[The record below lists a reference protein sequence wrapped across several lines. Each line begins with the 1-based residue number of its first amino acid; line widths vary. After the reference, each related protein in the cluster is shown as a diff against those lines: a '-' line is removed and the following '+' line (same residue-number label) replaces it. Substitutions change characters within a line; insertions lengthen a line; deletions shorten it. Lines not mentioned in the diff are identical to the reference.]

1 MPYPTATPSSK
12 HDLVLR
18 LVDCPEYHSIAAVSQ
33 ALQQQLLAPTSQQDV
48 DDDDKVVI
56 YSYPDSPMPPLSREL
71 TVMGLVDIVTAR
83 ALIGGQYSAH
93 SCSVAVKPD
102 KNGSLQRP
110 QDIRNSQAFAGFV
123 HSIKD
128 RQAAILSTDKYQRFG
143 LLMAEPDGET
153 FAATVYVFREK
164 DIRSAS
170 SAHAGGGVSRKRPAV
185 TTTSRG
191 DNDDADN
198 TWKSSEDSGGSLFWQ
213 QSSGGDEA
221 GGLFGGTGGGGDDDD
236 DDAFWNQQA
245 NGGNNND
252 TTMNGGANGDGGGG
266 KDDDNGFH
274 RDKGA
279 ALADK
284 FYSGLGRKLETRASS
299 RIFHMR
305 AFNGWVKATQIQE
318 LSYRSSAI
326 RVLDLACG
334 KGGDL
339 GKWILHPIGNYVGVD
354 VARGSLVDAAVRAR
368 KMRKKMKRCTFT
380 CADLGSDVPGRPKS
394 AKHRHLQKLST
405 WSLQNESP
413 NIDTDP
419 VFEMV
424 RGGGIEPADTFD
436 VVSIQF
442 AIHYMMQTKKRARRF
457 FHTVSQLLETGGH
470 LIATT
475 IDARVILAHLMD
487 MQIYFPD
494 ITEPATIVVGK
505 GACRIRFEP
514 DVLRKIFAFGGTIKE
529 GELDEN
535 LFGLE
540 YTFTLI
546 EGSDHAAGVGD
557 AVNLPEW
564 LIPIP
569 VLKEL
574 GREAGLEIEYAQNF
588 HEFFDKRSNPDQ
600 HPETHKA
607 MYNMKVLNRSGSIS
621 EDEYEISRL
630 YCAIKFRKVRESI
643 LSMEEDEQI
652 ENDVDELDPV
662 LKAKLYPMALLK
674 AKKNPRWDSLSSE
687 EKSALT
693 DDELRKLA
701 QSKK

>member
-1 MPYPTATPSSK
+1 MPYPTDNPKSK
-12 HDLVLR
+12 HDLVLQ
-18 LVDCPEYHSIAAVSQ
+18 LVDCPEYRSVSAISQ
-33 ALQQQLLAPTSQQDV
+33 ALQRPVPTDH
-48 DDDDKVVI
+48 DDDDKVVL
-56 YSYPDSPMPPLSREL
+56 YSYPDSPSPPLSRQL
-71 TVMGLVDIVTAR
+71 VVIGMTDIATAQSLVDQCNPHKCT
-83 ALIGGQYSAH
+83 
-93 SCSVAVKPD
+93 VAVKKD
-102 KNGSLQRP
+102 HGNLQRP
-110 QDIRNSQAFAGFV
+110 QDIRNSQAFSGFV
-123 HSIKD
+123 RPMKGS
-128 RQAAILSTDKYQRFG
+128 QVALLSADKYKRFG
-143 LLMAEPDGET
+143 LLMAEEDGET
-153 FAATVYVFREK
+153 FAAKVYVFHDS
-164 DIRSAS
+164 DIQSFSGSSNATSALP
-170 SAHAGGGVSRKRPAV
+170 V
-185 TTTSRG
+185 
-191 DNDDADN
+191 NDDTDM
-198 TWKSSEDSGGSLFWQ
+198 WKPPGPEGSSQADSGSFWQ
-213 QSSGGDEA
+213 PPGSDANGSAFDA
-221 GGLFGGTGGGGDDDD
+221 PGGDDNN
-236 DDAFWNQQA
+236 FWNSQA
-245 NGGNNND
+245 NNGAIMDVADNVGGEGQD
-252 TTMNGGANGDGGGG
+252 
-266 KDDDNGFH
+266 GFH
-274 RDKGA
+274 KDAGA
-279 ALADK
+279 AQADD
-284 FYSGLGRKLETRASS
+284 FYSKLGRKLETRYMS

-318 LSYRSSAI
+318 IEYKTSAL

-354 VARGSLVDAAVRAR
+354 VARGSLVDAALRAR

-394 AKHRHLQKLST
+394 LKHKHLQKLST
-405 WSLQNESP
+405 WSLHNEGTNEDAEPS
-413 NIDTDP
+413 
-419 VFEMV
+419 FKMM
-424 RGGGIEPADTFD
+424 RGGGIALEDTFD

-457 FHTVSQLLETGGH
+457 FHTVSQLLETGGN

-475 IDARVILAHLMD
+475 IDARVIMAHLMD
-487 MQIYFPD
+487 LQINFAD
-494 ITEPATIVVGK
+494 IAEPATIVVGN

-514 DVLRKIFAFGGTIKE
+514 DILRRLVEFKGEVRE

-574 GREAGLEIEYAQNF
+574 GREAGLEIDYAQNF
-588 HEFFDKRSNPDQ
+588 HEFFDKRSDPNQ
-600 HPETHKA
+600 HSATHAA

-621 EDEYEISRL
+621 ADEYEISRL
-630 YCAIKFRKVRESI
+630 YCAIRFRKVRESS

-652 ENDVDELDPV
+652 DEDDVDELDPA
-662 LKAKLYPMALLK
+662 LKSKLYPMALLK
-674 AKKNPRWDSLSSE
+674 AKKHPEWNNLSSQ

-701 QSKK
+701 QTKT